1 MKRLLVP
8 VFMSLLLGSSGQ
20 CHSQLASLHGIV
32 KDASGAVVPATV
44 VRVSGRT
51 SKVAREAIT
60 DVNGEFVMTGLKPG
74 LYAVE
79 AKFPGFYKYRLEN
92 LRLRSG
98 ASHTL
103 KIQLDLQKGPS
114 YLGKIKE
121 PFGMVVERIASSEF
135 ETELIAKA
143 ETVPCPNGVWT
154 LRGGDSVRWPVCLNK
169 EAVDYYMQLIG
180 RYKNGDFPFSYPQLE
195 IGRAYYH
202 AEVSPSA
209 GKTWTVN
216 MKLEYADY
224 CGDVCGTSFE
234 IIRVIHFDQHG
245 KIIGVEGDD
254 EGAHGTIS

>member
-32 KDASGAVVPATV
+32 KDATGAVVPATV

-60 DVNGEFVMTGLKPG
+60 DVNGEFVMTGLEPG

-135 ETELIAKA
+135 GSELIAKA

-154 LRGGDSVRWPVCLNK
+154 LREGDGVRWPICLNK
-169 EAVDYYMQLIG
+169 EAVDYYSELME
-180 RYKNGDFPFSYPQLE
+180 RYKTGHFPLSTPKLE
-195 IGRAYYH
+195 TGRAYYH
-202 AEVSPSA
+202 AVVSPGA

-224 CGDVCGTSFE
+224 CGILCGMDFE

-245 KIIGVEGDD
+245 KVIAIEGDD
-254 EGAHGTIS
+254 EGAHGGIQ